1 MISHKDV
8 MAEGLN
14 RMHPPQHTHTQ
25 TLACGSDLSRAAA
38 AAEVLSRDLVMF
50 CNRLIASEPQP
61 KGRTHPRL
69 RLWRIMT

>member
-14 RMHPPQHTHTQ
+14 RMHPPQHTQ
-25 TLACGSDLSRAAA
+25 TLACGSDLSRAAAAA

-50 CNRLIASEPQP
+50 CNRLIAGEPQP

-69 RLWRIMT
+69 RLCRIMT